1 MMMGTR
7 SLALALTL
15 KTRLGEWVPRGFGA
29 AEAEGVEGL
38 FVVVKDA
45 LMVDALVVDASE
57 GCLRSAERL
66 PKEKVDAS
74 ECRIEALRL
83 RGSVIGMEVW
93 RSTEGAARKGARKG
107 RGRARTSKE
116 KRGKA
121 WWIS

>member
-1 MMMGTR
+1 M
-7 SLALALTL
+7 L
-15 KTRLGEWVPRGFGA
+15 RGFGA
-29 AEAEGVEGL
+29 AGAEEVEGL
-38 FVVVKDA
+38 FGAVKDG

-83 RGSVIGMEVW
+83 RGSVIGMKMW

-107 RGRARTSKE
+107 RGRARKTEEKLGGLVREISKLLMVE
-116 KRGKA
+116 E
-121 WWIS
+121 IMV